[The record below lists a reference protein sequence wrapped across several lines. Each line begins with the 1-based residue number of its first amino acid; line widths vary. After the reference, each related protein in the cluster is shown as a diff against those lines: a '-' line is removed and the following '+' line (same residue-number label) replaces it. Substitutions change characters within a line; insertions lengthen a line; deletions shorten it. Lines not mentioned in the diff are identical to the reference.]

1 MPDTLTCSTL
11 SPPEREVVESKR
23 VTVLTIL
30 CHPDLRRIGERAV
43 LDELRTLRRVGLS
56 RSSPLFGASG
66 GDAPRPLGD
75 PYLSRQP
82 LEISPGGSVGTLE
95 LRPSSVASASEVDGT
110 RLDALRLVSPEELD
124 RGVVIELAGRVVLL
138 LHREEPRVEGPS
150 LPAFGLV
157 GESQKIETVQR
168 SIRQVAT
175 LPVAVLLRGET
186 GSGKELVARAIAEAS
201 PYRAP
206 FIPVNMGAIPASVA
220 ASELFG
226 TGKGAFTGAVP
237 SEGYFRKADGGT
249 LFLDEIGQTPYEI
262 QAHLLRALESGEVQ
276 PLGERAPFRVKVRVI
291 AATDSDLEGSIA
303 RGQFM
308 ESLLQRLGTFQISI
322 PSLRERID
330 DLGRLLVHF
339 LRAEMDELGEQHR
352 LEPVPMDE
360 PAWLPARLVA
370 RLARYEW
377 PGNVREL
384 RNVARRLAISSRGQ
398 SQVNADL
405 ELRRRGEEARRP
417 AATAPAPEVPEK
429 PAVTSPG
436 SEALRERR
444 AEGASAEEIREVLRA
459 TGRNFT
465 QAARALGISR
475 TTLLK
480 RTRELGLYR
489 RPDEVTDAE
498 LLALAE
504 KTNGDLDAMA
514 EGLLQARRG
523 LELRLARLQ
532 RRQKPERSG

>member
-1 MPDTLTCSTL
+1 M
-11 SPPEREVVESKR
+11 
-23 VTVLTIL
+23 
-30 CHPDLRRIGERAV
+30 
-43 LDELRTLRRVGLS
+43 
-56 RSSPLFGASG
+56 
-66 GDAPRPLGD
+66 
-75 PYLSRQP
+75 
-82 LEISPGGSVGTLE
+82 GTLE
-95 LRPSSVASASEVDGT
+95 LRPSSVASVSEVDGT
-110 RLDALRLVSPEELD
+110 RLDALRLVSPEDLD
-124 RGVVIELAGRVVLL
+124 RGVVIELTGRVVLL
-138 LHREEPRVEGPS
+138 LHREGPRVEGPS
-150 LPAFGLV
+150 PPAFGLV
-157 GESQKIETVQR
+157 GESQKIETVR
-168 SIRQVAT
+168 RLIRQVAT

-206 FIPVNMGAIPASVA
+206 FISVNMGAIPASVA

-262 QAHLLRALESGEVQ
+262 QAHLLRALDSGEVQ

-352 LEPVPMDE
+352 LDPVPMDE

-377 PGNVREL
+377 PGNVAGSFVTSPGGSPSAAAGNPKSTL
-384 RNVARRLAISSRGQ
+384 I
-398 SQVNADL
+398 L

-417 AATAPAPEVPEK
+417 AAAAPSPEVPEK
-429 PAVTSPG
+429 PAVTSPA

-444 AEGASAEEIREVLRA
+444 AEGPSAEEIREVLRA

-480 RTRELGLYR
+480 RTCELGLYR

-514 EGLLQARRG
+514 EGLQQARRG
-523 LELRLARLQ
+523 LELRLAKLK

>member
-1 MPDTLTCSTL
+1 M
-11 SPPEREVVESKR
+11 
-23 VTVLTIL
+23 
-30 CHPDLRRIGERAV
+30 

-56 RSSPLFGASG
+56 RGSPGF
-66 GDAPRPLGD
+66 DAPRGDGARPLGD

-82 LEISPGGSVGTLE
+82 VEIVPGASVGSLE
-95 LRPSSVASASEVDGT
+95 LRPPGIAGAAIVDGT
-110 RLDALRLVSPEELD
+110 VFDAPRLIPPEELD
-124 RGVVIELAGRVVLL
+124 RGVVIELAERVALL
-138 LHREEPRVEGPS
+138 LHRETPRAEGPS

-157 GESQKIETVQR
+157 GESQKIEAVRR
-168 SIRQVAT
+168 SIQQVAA

-201 PYRAP
+201 PFRAP

-262 QAHLLRALESGEVQ
+262 QAHLLRALDSGEVQ

-291 AATDSDLEGSIA
+291 AATDSDLEKSIA
-303 RGQFM
+303 NGQFM
-308 ESLLQRLGTFQISI
+308 EALLQRIGTFQVSI
-322 PSLRERID
+322 PPLRDRLD

-339 LRAEMDELGEQHR
+339 LRAEMSELGEVHR
-352 LEPVPMDE
+352 LEPGPAE
-360 PAWLPARLVA
+360 QPAWLPARLVA
-370 RLARYEW
+370 RLARYDW

-384 RNVARRLAISSRGQ
+384 RNVARQLAISSRGQ
-398 SQVNADL
+398 AQVHADL
-405 ELRRRGEEARRP
+405 ELRRREMPERP
-417 AATAPAPEVPEK
+417 GAAK
-429 PAVTSPG
+429 PSSVASESTSPKP
-436 SEALRERR
+436 RKERR
-444 AEGASAEEIREVLRA
+444 LEGASAEEVREVLRA

-465 QAARALGISR
+465 RAARALGISR

-489 RPDEVTDAE
+489 GPDEVTDDE
-498 LLALAE
+498 LLALAKE
-504 KTNGDLDAMA
+504 TNGDLDTMA
-514 EGLLQARRG
+514 DRLQQARRG
-523 LELRLARLQ
+523 LELRLAKLK
-532 RRQKPERSG
+532 RRERSR